1 MNSYQL
7 ISKLRKVRDDTY
19 LTAIDQALYYEL
31 ISICNEKGWKE
42 VFEARS
48 AVLCTSLN
56 IWDKTL
62 RKSRKALAD
71 AGLIFFKSCRD
82 KRIGCYYSFL
92 PILDNDMKSSVISSV
107 NGTDE
112 NTEENTDD
120 ISAEECQS
128 SVNNTV
134 ISSVLRTDEN
144 TDDKNASSVI
154 SSVNGTDEN
163 TEENTDDISAEECQ
177 SSVNNTVISSV
188 LRTDENTD
196 DKNAS
201 SVISSVNGT
210 DDMQIPPIIDIKTIN
225 IESNLAHTH
234 ESTPPTKPKKSKKKE
249 GDEKPLLYPFTS
261 IAFMSAWE
269 ALRQTPKWK
278 KKLNYALQLSL
289 DKLSKFEE
297 EFAILQIERAI
308 ESGWTGVVFTGTER
322 DYQEWLNQKYGNN
335 RKSGNSKYEANV
347 YAMQQYIAERQ
358 RREQGLV
365 NEVEKPF

>member
-92 PILDNDMKSSVISSV
+92 PILDNDMRSSVISSV

-112 NTEENTDD
+112 NTEENTEDVQ
-120 ISAEECQS
+120 IEKAQS
-128 SVNNTV
+128 SVNDMV

-144 TDDKNASSVI
+144 TDDKSTTPVI
-154 SSVNGTDEN
+154 SSVNGTDE
-163 TEENTDDISAEECQ
+163 
-177 SSVNNTVISSV
+177 
-188 LRTDENTD
+188 
-196 DKNAS
+196 
-201 SVISSVNGT
+201 
-210 DDMQIPPIIDIKTIN
+210 MQIPPIIDIKTIN
-225 IESNLAHTH
+225 KESLARTH
-234 ESTPPTKPKKSKKKE
+234 ENPPPKKSKKSRKKE
-249 GDEKPLLYPFTS
+249 GDEKSLVYPFSS

-269 ALRQTPKWK
+269 TLRNTPKWK
-278 KKLNYALQLSL
+278 NKLNYALQLSL
-289 DKLSKFEE
+289 NKLSNFEE
-297 EFAILQIERAI
+297 EFAIRQIERAI

-322 DYQEWLNQKYGNN
+322 DYQEWLNIKYGKTGTQGPNN
-335 RKSGNSKYEANV
+335 RHVDKAAKAKMLLDE
-347 YAMQQYIAERQ
+347 YAAI
-358 RREQGLV
+358 EQGSSAIDHQAEIPDL
-365 NEVEKPF
+365 

>member
-7 ISKLRKVRDDTY
+7 ISKLRKVRGDTY

-42 VFEARS
+42 VFDVRS

-62 RKSRKALAD
+62 RKSRKTLAD
-71 AGLIFFKSCRD
+71 AGLIFFESCRD

-92 PILDNDMKSSVISSV
+92 PVLSNDMKSSVISSV
-107 NGTDE
+107 NGTDDI
-112 NTEENTDD
+112 TGENTDD
-120 ISAEECQS
+120 ISADECQS
-128 SVNNTV
+128 SVN
-134 ISSVLRTDEN
+134 D
-144 TDDKNASSVI
+144 
-154 SSVNGTDEN
+154 
-163 TEENTDDISAEECQ
+163 
-177 SSVNNTVISSV
+177 TVISSV

-234 ESTPPTKPKKSKKKE
+234 ENTPPAKPKRSKKKE
-249 GDEKPLLYPFTS
+249 GDEKPLVYPFTS

-297 EFAILQIERAI
+297 EFAIRQIERAI
-308 ESGWTGVVFTGTER
+308 ESNWTGVVFTGTER
-322 DYQEWLNQKYGNN
+322 DYQEWLSQKYGNN
-335 RKSGNSKYEANV
+335 RKSCTNKHEANV

>member
-7 ISKLRKVRDDTY
+7 ISKLRKVRGDTY

-42 VFEARS
+42 VFDARS

-62 RKSRKALAD
+62 RKSRKTLAD
-71 AGLIFFKSCRD
+71 AGLIFFESCRD

-92 PILDNDMKSSVISSV
+92 PVLSNDMKSSVISSV

-120 ISAEECQS
+120 IPAEKCQS
-128 SVNNTV
+128 SVNDTV
-134 ISSVLRTDEN
+134 ISSVLR
-144 TDDKNASSVI
+144 
-154 SSVNGTDEN
+154 
-163 TEENTDDISAEECQ
+163 
-177 SSVNNTVISSV
+177 
-188 LRTDENTD
+188 
-196 DKNAS
+196 
-201 SVISSVNGT
+201 T

-249 GDEKPLLYPFTS
+249 GDEKPLVYPFTS

-335 RKSGNSKYEANV
+335 RKSCTNKHEANI
-347 YAMQQYIAERQ
+347 YAMQQYLAERQ

-365 NEVEKPF
+365 DEVEKPF

>member
-107 NGTDE
+107 LRTDE

-154 SSVNGTDEN
+154 
-163 TEENTDDISAEECQ
+163 

-249 GDEKPLLYPFTS
+249 GDEKPLVYPFTS

>member
-120 ISAEECQS
+120 ISAEACQS
-128 SVNNTV
+128 SVNNT
-134 ISSVLRTDEN
+134 
-144 TDDKNASSVI
+144 
-154 SSVNGTDEN
+154 
-163 TEENTDDISAEECQ
+163 
-177 SSVNNTVISSV
+177 
-188 LRTDENTD
+188 
-196 DKNAS
+196 
-201 SVISSVNGT
+201 VISSVNGT

-249 GDEKPLLYPFTS
+249 GDEKPLVYPFTS

>member
-154 SSVNGTDEN
+154 SSVNGTD
-163 TEENTDDISAEECQ
+163 
-177 SSVNNTVISSV
+177 
-188 LRTDENTD
+188 
-196 DKNAS
+196 
-201 SVISSVNGT
+201 
-210 DDMQIPPIIDIKTIN
+210 DMQIPPIIDIKTIN

-249 GDEKPLLYPFTS
+249 GDEKPLVYPFTS

-297 EFAILQIERAI
+297 EFAILHIERAI

>member
-154 SSVNGTDEN
+154 SSVNGTD
-163 TEENTDDISAEECQ
+163 DI
-177 SSVNNTVISSV
+177 
-188 LRTDENTD
+188 
-196 DKNAS
+196 
-201 SVISSVNGT
+201 
-210 DDMQIPPIIDIKTIN
+210 QIPPIIDIKTIN

-249 GDEKPLLYPFTS
+249 GDEKPLVYPFTS